1 MERRNPTIAVRM
13 AMMLAMLALATTAEA
28 QRTSTGTGKPATR
41 PATPQATKTVTKPAP
56 TIATPDGRRTGFV
69 LGVYTMGAPGLSLS
83 GAAIDDGPF
92 KTNFGP
98 GGGVMLGYG
107 FNRTFSGY
115 ASVDVAKQSASDPDI
130 GGSFG
135 LRHIEL
141 GARANLPYGSRVTVP
156 YLTASYGRRS
166 LGARVT
172 DDFEGT
178 QYDMRLSGGM
188 FGVGGGVEHA
198 ISPTLAVD
206 GGLSL
211 GFGSFSHAEFD
222 GESEPFA
229 VNGTTSMRLR
239 IAMTWRPAPRS

>member
-1 MERRNPTIAVRM
+1 MDRSIPRIAVRVTM
-13 AMMLAMLALATTAEA
+13 VLAMLSLATAAEA
-28 QRTSTGTGKPATR
+28 QRTNTGARKPATK
-41 PATPQATKTVTKPAP
+41 AVTKPAT

-69 LGVYTMGAPGLSLS
+69 LGVYTMGAPGLTLS
-83 GAAIDDGPF
+83 GADIDDGPF
-92 KTNFGP
+92 KTDFGP
-98 GGGVMLGYG
+98 GAGVMVGYG

-115 ASVDVAKQSASDPDI
+115 ASIDVAKQDANDPDI

-141 GARANLPYGSRVTVP
+141 GARANLPYGGSATVP

-172 DDFEGT
+172 DAWEGAE
-178 QYDMRLSGGM
+178 YDMRLSGGM
-188 FGVGGGVEHA
+188 FGVGGGVEHV

-211 GFGSFSHAEFD
+211 GFGSFSHADID
-222 GESEPFA
+222 GESGSFA

-239 IAMTWRPAPRS
+239 IGMTWRPAPRS

>member
-1 MERRNPTIAVRM
+1 MERRNPGIAAHVTM
-13 AMMLAMLALATTAEA
+13 VLAMLALATASEA
-28 QRTSTGTGKPATR
+28 QRTSTGTGKPATK
-41 PATPQATKTVTKPAP
+41 PATTPAPKSVAKPAP
-56 TIATPDGRRTGFV
+56 VATPDGRRTGFV
-69 LGVYTMGAPGLSLS
+69 LGVYTMAAPGLSLS
-83 GAAIDDGPF
+83 GADIDDGPF
-92 KTNFGP
+92 RTNFGP
-98 GGGVMLGYG
+98 GGGVMIGYG

-141 GARANLPYGSRVTVP
+141 GARANLPYGSRTTVP

-172 DDFEGT
+172 DYFEGT
-178 QYDMRLSGGM
+178 EYDMRLSGGM
-188 FGVGGGVEHA
+188 FGVGGGVEHV

-211 GFGSFSHAEFD
+211 GFGSFSHADID
-222 GESEPFA
+222 GASGPFA
-229 VNGTTSMRLR
+229 VNGTTSVRLK
-239 IAMTWRPAPRS
+239 IGMTWRPAPRS

>member
-1 MERRNPTIAVRM
+1 MDRRNSRIAGCATMV
-13 AMMLAMLALATTAEA
+13 LGMLALATAAEA
-28 QRTSTGTGKPATR
+28 QRTSTTPRNPATKPATK
-41 PATPQATKTVTKPAP
+41 PASKPAP
-56 TIATPDGRRTGFV
+56 TPISTADVRRTGFV
-69 LGVYTMGAPGLSLS
+69 LGVYTIGAPGLTLS
-83 GAAIDDGPF
+83 GADIDDGPF

-98 GGGVMLGYG
+98 GGGVMIGYG

-115 ASVDVAKQSASDPDI
+115 ASVDVAKQSANEI
-130 GGSFG
+130 QGSFG

-141 GARANLPYGSRVTVP
+141 GARANLPYGSATTVP

-172 DDFEGT
+172 DDWEGT
-178 QYDMRLSGGM
+178 EYDMRLSGGM
-188 FGVGGGVEHA
+188 FGIGGGVEHA

-211 GFGSFSHAEFD
+211 GFGSFSHADID
-222 GESEPFA
+222 GESGPFA

-239 IAMTWRPAPRS
+239 IGMTWRPAPRS